1 MVKRNPQPKSKKTP
15 QPAPE
20 SSDQTPPVK
29 RGPGRPK
36 GPPPTP
42 EQIEA
47 RKERN
52 RLLGK
57 ARRARKALGLQPDKE
72 AIAKIRKPGKSQVSN
87 QRAAKIFSKEQVA
100 AMRVERPLT
109 LVDLAEISD
118 QEDWSKASPI
128 EQMFCYEYFTRG
140 FNLLAAFKAV
150 AGADGHGDLEE
161 VEKRAQMFANR
172 MKVVRALK
180 VLVDYFLQDR
190 KVALAPKIL
199 EVLEAQAFYDIA
211 NIVDSNG
218 ELKCKLS
225 ELSYKDRLCIKSIET
240 RYYGKDAD
248 VSATVVT
255 LVDRNQAL
263 EKLARFIALFHDVG
277 NVSVSLTQNNLTI
290 PPSSDSKARLGAI
303 FQAASSFKITNVPSL
318 EG

>member
-1 MVKRNPQPKSKKTP
+1 M
-15 QPAPE
+15 
-20 SSDQTPPVK
+20 K

-36 GPPPTP
+36 GPPPSP
-42 EQIEA
+42 EVVAA
-47 RKERN
+47 RKVRQAK
-52 RLLGK
+52 LAK
-57 ARRARKALGLQPDKE
+57 ARYARKVMGLDPDK
-72 AIAKIRKPGKSQVSN
+72 ITLAKIRKPGKSQVSN

-109 LVDLAEISD
+109 LTDLASISEE
-118 QEDWSKASPI
+118 EDWAKATPI

-161 VEKRAQMFANR
+161 VEKKAQMFANR
-172 MKVVRALK
+172 YKVVKALK

-190 KVALAPKIL
+190 KIALAPKIL

-225 ELSYKDRLCIKSIET
+225 DLSYKDRLCIKSIET

-277 NVSVSLTQNNLTI
+277 NVSVSLTQNNLTV
-290 PPSSDSKARLGAI
+290 PPSADTKERLGAI
-303 FQAASSFKITNVPSL
+303 FQAASSFKITNIPSL